1 MLVPTGR
8 LKPPWRCSLG
18 VVPEMNE
25 RAPIQRVVVLC
36 GLLTVWLMLLAPGG
50 QAHVEGGGAGSV
62 VAGFLHPVTGIDH
75 VVAMV
80 AVGLW
85 GAVLGPPA
93 IWLLPVAFPMVMAL
107 GGLLGLLAVPL
118 PGVETGIALSA
129 LVLGVL
135 VMFQTRLPLVL
146 TFLLVGLFGLF
157 HGFAHGVELP
167 EGADALLFSLS
178 FVVATGLLHLVG
190 IALGEVRRWAWGPS
204 VLKLAGSVIAAVGVW
219 SLTQVGGA

>member
-1 MLVPTGR
+1 
-8 LKPPWRCSLG
+8 
-18 VVPEMNE
+18 MNQ
-25 RAPIQRVVVLC
+25 RAPIQRVVALC
-36 GLLTVWLMLLAPGG
+36 GLLIVGLLLAPGG
-50 QAHVEGGGAGSV
+50 QAHVEAGGAGSV

-93 IWLLPVAFPMVMAL
+93 IWLLPVAFPMVMAF

-135 VMFQTRLPLVL
+135 VMFQTRLPLVW
-146 TFLLVGLFGLF
+146 TFLLVGLFALF
-157 HGFAHGVELP
+157 HGFAHGIELP

-204 VLKLAGSVIAAVGVW
+204 VLKLAGAVIAAVGIW
-219 SLTQVGGA
+219 SLTQLGGA

>member
-1 MLVPTGR
+1 
-8 LKPPWRCSLG
+8 
-18 VVPEMNE
+18 MNQ
-25 RAPIQRVVVLC
+25 RAPIHRMVLLC
-36 GLLTVWLMLLAPGG
+36 GLLIVGLLLAPGG
-50 QAHVEGGGAGSV
+50 QAHVEAGGAGSV

-93 IWLLPVAFPMVMAL
+93 IWLLPVAFPMVMAF

-135 VMFQTRLPLVL
+135 VMFQTRLPLVW
-146 TFLLVGLFGLF
+146 TFLLVGLFALF
-157 HGFAHGVELP
+157 HGFAHGIELP

-204 VLKLAGSVIAAVGVW
+204 VLKLAGAVIAAVGIW

>member
-1 MLVPTGR
+1 
-8 LKPPWRCSLG
+8 
-18 VVPEMNE
+18 MNQ
-25 RAPIQRVVVLC
+25 RAPIQRVVALC
-36 GLLTVWLMLLAPGG
+36 GLLIVGLLLAPGG
-50 QAHVEGGGAGSV
+50 QAHVEAGGAGSV

-93 IWLLPVAFPMVMAL
+93 IWLLPVAFPMVMAF

-135 VMFQTRLPLVL
+135 VMFQTRLPLVW
-146 TFLLVGLFGLF
+146 TFLLVGLFALF
-157 HGFAHGVELP
+157 HGFAHGIELP

-190 IALGEVRRWAWGPS
+190 IGLGEVRRWAWGPS
-204 VLKLAGSVIAAVGVW
+204 VLKLAGAVIAAVGIW
-219 SLTQVGGA
+219 SLTQLGGA

>member
-1 MLVPTGR
+1 MNQRTPFQR
-8 LKPPWRCSLG
+8 L
-18 VVPEMNE
+18 
-25 RAPIQRVVVLC
+25 VVLC
-36 GLLTVWLMLLAPGG
+36 GLLISWLMLLAPAG
-50 QAHVEGGGAGSV
+50 QAHVEAGGAGSV

-93 IWLLPVAFPMVMAL
+93 IWLLPVAFPMVMAF

-146 TFLLVGLFGLF
+146 TFLLVGLFALF

-167 EGADALLFSLS
+167 EGGDALLFSLS

-190 IALGEVRRWAWGPS
+190 IALGEVRRWAWGQS
-204 VLKLAGSVIAAVGVW
+204 LLKLAGAAIAAVGIW

>member
-1 MLVPTGR
+1 
-8 LKPPWRCSLG
+8 
-18 VVPEMNE
+18 MNQ
-25 RAPIQRVVVLC
+25 RTPFQRVVVLF

-50 QAHVEGGGAGSV
+50 QAHVEAGGAGSV

-93 IWLLPVAFPMVMAL
+93 IWLLPVAFPMVMAF
-107 GGLLGLLAVPL
+107 GGLLVLLAVPL

-146 TFLLVGLFGLF
+146 TFLLVGLFALF

-167 EGADALLFSLS
+167 EGGDALLFSLS

-190 IALGEVRRWAWGPS
+190 IALGEVRRWAWGQS
-204 VLKLAGSVIAAVGVW
+204 LLKLAGAAIAAVGIW

>member
-1 MLVPTGR
+1 
-8 LKPPWRCSLG
+8 
-18 VVPEMNE
+18 
-25 RAPIQRVVVLC
+25 VVVLF

-50 QAHVEGGGAGSV
+50 QAHVEAGGAGSV

-93 IWLLPVAFPMVMAL
+93 IWLLPVAFPMVMAF

-146 TFLLVGLFGLF
+146 TFLLVGLFALF

-167 EGADALLFSLS
+167 EGGDALLFSLS

-190 IALGEVRRWAWGPS
+190 IALGEVRRWAWGQS
-204 VLKLAGSVIAAVGVW
+204 LLKLAGAAIAAVGIW

>member
-1 MLVPTGR
+1 
-8 LKPPWRCSLG
+8 
-18 VVPEMNE
+18 MNQ
-25 RAPIQRVVVLC
+25 RAPIHRVVLLF
-36 GLLTVWLMLLAPGG
+36 GLLIVGLLLAPGG
-50 QAHVEGGGAGSV
+50 QAHVEAGGAGSV

-93 IWLLPVAFPMVMAL
+93 IWLLPVAFPMVMAF

-135 VMFQTRLPLVL
+135 VMFQTRLPLVW
-146 TFLLVGLFGLF
+146 TFLLVGLFALF
-157 HGFAHGVELP
+157 HGFAHGIELP

>member
-1 MLVPTGR
+1 
-8 LKPPWRCSLG
+8 
-18 VVPEMNE
+18 MNQ
-25 RAPIQRVVVLC
+25 RTPFQRVVVLF

-50 QAHVEGGGAGSV
+50 QAHVEAGGAGSV

-93 IWLLPVAFPMVMAL
+93 IWLLPVAFPMVMAF

-146 TFLLVGLFGLF
+146 TFLLVGLFALF

-167 EGADALLFSLS
+167 EGGDALLFSLS

-190 IALGEVRRWAWGPS
+190 IALGEVRRWAWGQAL
-204 VLKLAGSVIAAVGVW
+204 LKLAGAAIAAVGIW

>member
-1 MLVPTGR
+1 
-8 LKPPWRCSLG
+8 
-18 VVPEMNE
+18 MNQ
-25 RAPIQRVVVLC
+25 RTPFQRVVVLF
-36 GLLTVWLMLLAPGG
+36 GLLTVWLMLLAPAG
-50 QAHVEGGGAGSV
+50 QAHVEAGGAGSV

-93 IWLLPVAFPMVMAL
+93 IWLLPVAFPMVMAF

-146 TFLLVGLFGLF
+146 TFLLVGLFALF

-167 EGADALLFSLS
+167 EGGDALLFSLS

-190 IALGEVRRWAWGPS
+190 IALGEVRRWAWGQS
-204 VLKLAGSVIAAVGVW
+204 LLKLAGAAIAAVGIW

>member
-1 MLVPTGR
+1 
-8 LKPPWRCSLG
+8 
-18 VVPEMNE
+18 MNQ
-25 RAPIQRVVVLC
+25 RTPFQRVVVLF

-50 QAHVEGGGAGSV
+50 QAHVEAGGAGSV

-93 IWLLPVAFPMVMAL
+93 IWLLPVAFPMVMAF

-118 PGVETGIALSA
+118 PWVETGIALSA

-146 TFLLVGLFGLF
+146 TFLLVGLFALF

-167 EGADALLFSLS
+167 EGGDALLFSLS

-190 IALGEVRRWAWGPS
+190 IALGEVRRWAWGQS
-204 VLKLAGSVIAAVGVW
+204 LLKLAGAAIVAVGIW

>member
-1 MLVPTGR
+1 
-8 LKPPWRCSLG
+8 
-18 VVPEMNE
+18 MNQ
-25 RAPIQRVVVLC
+25 RAPIHRVVVLC
-36 GLLTVWLMLLAPGG
+36 GLLIVGLLLAPGS
-50 QAHVEGGGAGSV
+50 QAHVEAGGAGSV

-93 IWLLPVAFPMVMAL
+93 IWLLPVAFPMVMAF

-135 VMFQTRLPLVL
+135 VMFQTRLPLVW
-146 TFLLVGLFGLF
+146 TFLLVGLFALF
-157 HGFAHGVELP
+157 HGFAHGIELP

-190 IALGEVRRWAWGPS
+190 IGLGEVRRWAWGPS
-204 VLKLAGSVIAAVGVW
+204 VLKLAGAVIAAVGIW
-219 SLTQVGGA
+219 SLTQLGGA

>member
-1 MLVPTGR
+1 M
-8 LKPPWRCSLG
+8 
-18 VVPEMNE
+18 
-25 RAPIQRVVVLC
+25 
-36 GLLTVWLMLLAPGG
+36 
-50 QAHVEGGGAGSV
+50 

-93 IWLLPVAFPMVMAL
+93 IWLLPVAFPMVMAF

-135 VMFQTRLPLVL
+135 VMFQTRLPLVW
-146 TFLLVGLFGLF
+146 TFLLVGLFALF
-157 HGFAHGVELP
+157 HGFAHGIELP

-190 IALGEVRRWAWGPS
+190 IGLGEVRRWAWGPS
-204 VLKLAGSVIAAVGVW
+204 VLKLAGAVIAAVGIW
-219 SLTQVGGA
+219 SLTQLGGA